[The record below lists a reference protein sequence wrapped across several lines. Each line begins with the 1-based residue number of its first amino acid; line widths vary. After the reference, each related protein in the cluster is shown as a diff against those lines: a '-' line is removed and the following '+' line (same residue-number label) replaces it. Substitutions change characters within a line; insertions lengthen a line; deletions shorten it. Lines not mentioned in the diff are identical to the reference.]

1 MGSVVGELLPLAV
14 VVAIS
19 PVPIIATILML
30 LAPRAGPT
38 SAGFLI
44 GWVVGIVVAST
55 LFSVLAATAGLGGT
69 GGPSTTASVVKLVL
83 GVLLLG
89 LAVRQW
95 RHRAPAGEDV
105 PIPKWMAAIDKVT
118 FAKAVGLGFALA
130 AVNPKNLLMCAAAG
144 TAVGSGGLTGGQ
156 VVVAVALFTVIGAS
170 TIAVPVV
177 GYAVMRQSLSRPLDE
192 LKIWL
197 EVNNA
202 TVMSVLLL
210 VIGVVLIG
218 KGIGGL

>member
-1 MGSVVGELLPLAV
+1 MGSVVGELLPLAL

-30 LAPRAGPT
+30 LAPRAGAT

-55 LFSVLAATAGLGGT
+55 LFSVIAATAGLGGT
-69 GGPSTTASVVKLVL
+69 GEPSTTASVVKGVL
-83 GVLLLG
+83 GLLLLV
-89 LAVRQW
+89 LAVRHW
-95 RHRAPAGEDV
+95 RHRPAAGEDV
-105 PIPKWMAAIDKVT
+105 AMPKWMAAIDKVT
-118 FAKAVGLGFALA
+118 FAKAAGLGFALA

-156 VVVAVALFTVIGAS
+156 AVVAVALFTVIGAS

-177 GYAVMRQSLSRPLDE
+177 GYAFMRLSLTRPLDE
-192 LKIWL
+192 LKTWL

-218 KGIGGL
+218 KGISGL